1 MSVSTLRGRETI
13 GVPIY
18 PIASEEHYTD
28 GQVIFQEGSGGDWV
42 YVIQSG
48 EVEISKTITGK
59 KYVLSVLGPGEVLG
73 ELGYLG
79 VIKRTATARAIGET
93 IVGIIDRTFLDK
105 EFNNLSG
112 FFRAILVTA
121 VKRFRNQ
128 LERSCEFTSRKDGR
142 VQKRLSLAFKD
153 RQTFV
158 KAYTENISKGGLFI
172 RTDRPLKEG
181 EQFLLALGLADSP
194 EPINVTCEVV
204 WTRTQSEGET
214 RPSGMGVKFCEI
226 SQQDTKLLNRYLQ
239 ATYHGG
245 DMMPVAGKIFSDPD
259 TPCLSRTDTTS

>member
-1 MSVSTLRGRETI
+1 MSVSSLRKIETM
-13 GVPIY
+13 GVPEY

-42 YVIQSG
+42 YVIQRG
-48 EVEISKTITGK
+48 AVEISKTITGK
-59 KYVLSVLGPGEVLG
+59 KYVLSVLETGEVFG

-112 FFRAILVTA
+112 YFRAILVTA

-128 LERSCEFTSRKDGR
+128 LERSCEFTTRKDDR

-158 KAYTENISKGGLFI
+158 KAYAENISKGGLFI
-172 RTDRPLKEG
+172 RTERPLKEG
-181 EQFLLALGLADSP
+181 EQFLLTLQLADSS
-194 EPINVTCEVV
+194 EPINATCEVV
-204 WTRTQSEGET
+204 WARTQSEGET
-214 RPSGMGVKFCEI
+214 RPSGMGVKFYKM
-226 SQQDTKLLNRYLQ
+226 SQQDTELLNRYLQ
-239 ATYHGG
+239 ATMEG
-245 DMMPVAGKIFSDPD
+245 
-259 TPCLSRTDTTS
+259 T